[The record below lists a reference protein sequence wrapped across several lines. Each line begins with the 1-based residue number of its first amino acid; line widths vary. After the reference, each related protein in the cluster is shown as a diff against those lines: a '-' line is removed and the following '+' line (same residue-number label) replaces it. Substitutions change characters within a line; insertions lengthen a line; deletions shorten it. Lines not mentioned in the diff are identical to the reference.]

1 MISPHSVP
9 TSSATID
16 RWIKAGWAVVCPDF
30 DRPDRTIMRWAGLGE
45 ARRPAGED
53 ENGASYL

>member
-9 TSSATID
+9 TDPAMLD

-30 DRPDRTIMRWAGLGE
+30 DRPDRTIMRWTGLGE
-45 ARRPAGED
+45 ARRPAGE
-53 ENGASYL
+53 EEK